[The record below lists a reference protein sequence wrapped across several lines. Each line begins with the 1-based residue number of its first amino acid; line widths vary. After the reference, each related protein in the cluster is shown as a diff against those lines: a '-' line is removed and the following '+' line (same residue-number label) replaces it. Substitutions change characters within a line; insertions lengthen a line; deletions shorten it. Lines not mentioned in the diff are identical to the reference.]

1 MNAPGLITAEQGFQ
15 SGHGVRKH
23 CLLAVP
29 APTPPVTV
37 QGQAMYRGRVDA
49 LGLGSQQT
57 CLSRIPERSRRCYIQ
72 PLLWIAER
80 DGNWLQVSGAEGD
93 GWARDG
99 DPLCIH
105 GLGCSFFPGRE
116 SHTRIH
122 LQSKASTA
130 GAGQGP
136 LQGWVLLPKCRHLLG
151 SGVGEGVYL
160 SGNDRDREKGFPEM
174 SGGRDK
180 PDV

>member
-1 MNAPGLITAEQGFQ
+1 MNECSRANYSRARIPIRTRGSENTACWQLLHQRHLSLSKGN
-15 SGHGVRKH
+15 VR
-23 CLLAVP
+23 
-29 APTPPVTV
+29 
-37 QGQAMYRGRVDA
+37 RVDA

-57 CLSRIPERSRRCYIQ
+57 CSSRIPERSRRCYIQ

-105 GLGCSFFPGRE
+105 GLGCSFFLAGRA
-116 SHTRIH
+116 TRIH

-151 SGVGEGVYL
+151 SGVGEGVCL
-160 SGNDRDREKGFPEM
+160 SGNDRDREKGFPGDEWQE
-174 SGGRDK
+174 R
-180 PDV
+180 